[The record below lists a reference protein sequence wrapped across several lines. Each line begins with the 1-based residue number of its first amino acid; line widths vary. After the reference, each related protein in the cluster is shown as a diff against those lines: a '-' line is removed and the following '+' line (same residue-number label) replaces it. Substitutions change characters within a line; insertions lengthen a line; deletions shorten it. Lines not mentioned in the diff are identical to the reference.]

1 MEHERQEIAL
11 VVAYPVDLLYTI
23 RMTEIMPAGQDRIE
37 LLATFIRIVEAG
49 SLSAAAVQLGTTQPT
64 ISRRLQALERTLGLR
79 LVQRSTHGMK
89 LTADGERCFSH
100 AKNFVET
107 WRTIESDLKGAKD
120 EPDGL
125 LRVVVPHAFGQDHLI
140 TPAVRYLERHP
151 RVSVEWLLRDTRPDF
166 IAEGIDCAIMM
177 GIIDDPSL
185 VALRLAKVL
194 RIVAGAPSLLNGA
207 EPPAHPSAL
216 ARLPWMAFRTFYRD
230 EVALSHRDTGERYS
244 FPIRP
249 RFSADNLYALR
260 NAAFAG
266 LGAFIVSS
274 WLVDDD
280 IRQGRL
286 LYLVPEWQ
294 APAMSVSIVYPY
306 ARFYPARLRMF
317 IDIMRTMIPHLIGN
331 VPAD

>member
-1 MEHERQEIAL
+1 M
-11 VVAYPVDLLYTI
+11 
-23 RMTEIMPAGQDRIE
+23 
-37 LLATFIRIVEAG
+37 LATFIRIVEAG
-49 SLSAAAVQLGTTQPT
+49 SLSAAAIQLGTTQPT
-64 ISRRLQALERTLGLR
+64 ISRRLQALERSLGLR

-100 AKNFVET
+100 AKTFVET
-107 WRTIESDLKGAKD
+107 WRTIEADIKGARS

-140 TPAVRYLERHP
+140 APVVRYLERHR

-166 IAEGIDCAIMM
+166 IAEGIDCAVMV
-177 GIIDDPSL
+177 GVVDDPSV
-185 VALRLAKVL
+185 VASRLAEVP
-194 RIVAGAPSLLNGA
+194 RIVVGAPSLLNGA

-216 ARLPWMAFRTFYRD
+216 AGLPWMAFRTFYRD
-230 EVALSHRDTGERYS
+230 EVALSHRDTGERHS

-249 RFSADNLYALR
+249 RFSTDNLYALR

-274 WLVDDD
+274 WLVEED

-286 LYLVPEWQ
+286 LHLAPAWQ
-294 APAMSVSIVYPY
+294 APVMAVSIVYPY
-306 ARFYPARLRMF
+306 ARFYPARLRVF
-317 IDIMRTMIPHLIGN
+317 IDIMRTQVPHLIGGS
-331 VPAD
+331 PMPMG